1 MHTLAP
7 SATSFIRTVIH
18 YCSVA
23 AINRCAIHNRLF
35 NSALYLCVRLY
46 LDVWMVWF
54 ITTGSSPQRAHT
66 HTTTW
71 PAVELTQT
79 KAGNNQLKAYPTW
92 LTCPSLAVVNI
103 YSWTQWSTAD
113 CSCVCCVC
121 VICSLDH
128 TSSGHCAL
136 CVGKRK
142 RVINQKRLSPS
153 LSLALSLCDYII
165 ALVLRTAHPL

>member
-1 MHTLAP
+1 MCEWCDLLPPAAHL
-7 SATSFIRTVIH
+7 SAR
-18 YCSVA
+18 
-23 AINRCAIHNRLF
+23 
-35 NSALYLCVRLY
+35 
-46 LDVWMVWF
+46 
-54 ITTGSSPQRAHT
+54 T

-153 LSLALSLCDYII
+153 LSLSLSRSFSVWLYHSVSVKNSTPSII
-165 ALVLRTAHPL
+165 VLFHNTSVTWTWTHVSWFNTNPWRLFSLSYCHL